1 MNEIIIYSI
10 FGFFIGIAIA
20 AVVYFYFVKDKLN
33 SNNNSTILLENADLK
48 GQIEGFKKNEETLIE
63 GFKKNEETL
72 KDSLKAERKTKEEQL
87 KTINKID
94 EHKTSISDYRTTTEE
109 RNKLDKENIDLM
121 KNYLERLTGSSRFQG
136 DVGEKI
142 LKNILYS
149 CGLRNPTDFLC
160 QEGDKVIDPEDN
172 ETLKQVRPDTL
183 IRMGE
188 SWLVVDSKVSLDNW
202 KNWVNE
208 KKDEK
213 LKSTYLEKH
222 LDSIDRHIKEL
233 SKKPYSK
240 LLKRKVF
247 PSIIMFIPFEAGY
260 LSALDS
266 DPDLGEKSYK
276 KNIILAGPGN
286 IMAIVK
292 IVETIKSKEKQ
303 IENVAMIS
311 KSASQLFDKY
321 AVLKTFLK
329 KLVTS
334 YRTHGLNLQK
344 AIINSWGDKDSLE
357 KQMINLK
364 NKHGLNATKNI
375 DPNVP
380 EEDKIVNI
388 EDPED
393 KGPYIN

>member
-10 FGFFIGIAIA
+10 FGFFVGIAIA
-20 AVVYFYFVKDKLN
+20 TVVYFYFIKDKP
-33 SNNNSTILLENADLK
+33 NSTVLQENEGLK
-48 GQIEGFKKNEETLIE
+48 KEIEGFQKSEKILTESLANERTTTA
-63 GFKKNEETL
+63 K
-72 KDSLKAERKTKEEQL
+72 QL
-87 KTINKID
+87 ETINTID
-94 EHKTSISDYRTTTEE
+94 AHKLSITNYTTTTEE

-121 KNYLERLTGSSRFQG
+121 KNYLEKLTGSSRFQG

-172 ETLKQVRPDTL
+172 ETLKDVRPDTL

-222 LDSIDRHIKEL
+222 LDSIDRHIKQL
-233 SKKPYSK
+233 SSKPYSK

-247 PSIIMFIPFEAGY
+247 PSTIMFIPFEAGY
-260 LSALDS
+260 LSALNS

-286 IMAIVK
+286 IMAIIK

-303 IENVAMIS
+303 IENVSEIT
-311 KSASQLFDKY
+311 KSATRLYEKY
-321 AVLKTFLK
+321 ATLKGFLK
-329 KLVTS
+329 KIVTS
-334 YRTHGLNLQK
+334 YRTHGLNLQA
-344 AIINSWGDKDSLE
+344 AINNSWGGKDSLE

-364 NKHGLNATKNI
+364 KKHGISATKNI
-375 DPNVP
+375 EQTLLV
-380 EEDKIVNI
+380 EDKIVDIN
-388 EDPED
+388 DPED
-393 KGPYIN
+393 NDPEEKGPYIN

>member
-1 MNEIIIYSI
+1 M
-10 FGFFIGIAIA
+10 
-20 AVVYFYFVKDKLN
+20 K
-33 SNNNSTILLENADLK
+33 
-48 GQIEGFKKNEETLIE
+48 IE

-72 KDSLKAERKTKEEQL
+72 KDSLKAERTTTEEQL

-94 EHKTSISDYRTTTEE
+94 EHKTSISNYRTTTEE

-149 CGLRNPTDFLC
+149 CGLHNPTDFLC

-172 ETLKQVRPDTL
+172 ETLKHVRPDTL

-222 LDSIDRHIKEL
+222 LDSIERHIKEL

-247 PSIIMFIPFEAGY
+247 PSTIMFIPFEAGY

-303 IENVAMIS
+303 IENVAVIS

-321 AVLKTFLK
+321 AILKTFLK

-344 AIINSWGDKDSLE
+344 AITNSWGDKDSLE

-380 EEDKIVNI
+380 EEDKIINI

-393 KGPYIN
+393 RGPYIN

>member
-10 FGFFIGIAIA
+10 FGFLLGIVIA
-20 AVVYFYFVKDKLN
+20 AVVYFYFVRNKP
-33 SNNNSTILLENADLK
+33 NNNDNNDILLQNEGLK
-48 GQIEGFKKNEETLIE
+48 KEIDGFKKNEKTL
-63 GFKKNEETL
+63 T
-72 KDSLKAERKTKEEQL
+72 DSLEAERKTTTAQL
-87 KTINKID
+87 ATINKID
-94 EHKTSISDYRTTTEE
+94 EHKTSISNYRTTTEE
-109 RNKLDKENIDLM
+109 RNKIDKENIDLM
-121 KNYLERLTGSSRFQG
+121 KNYLEKLTGSSRFQG

-172 ETLKQVRPDTL
+172 EAIKNVRPDTL
-183 IRMGE
+183 IRMGD

-213 LKSTYLEKH
+213 LKSSYLKKH
-222 LDSIDRHIKEL
+222 LDSINNHIKEL
-233 SKKPYSK
+233 STKPYSK

-260 LSALDS
+260 LSALEA

-286 IMAIVK
+286 IMAIIK

-303 IENVAMIS
+303 IENVGEIT
-311 KSASQLFDKY
+311 KSATKLYDKY
-321 AVLKTFLK
+321 VTLKGFLK
-329 KLVTS
+329 KIVTS
-334 YRTHGLNLQK
+334 YRTHGTNLQA
-344 AIINSWGDKDSLE
+344 AINNSWGGKDSLE

-364 NKHGLNATKNI
+364 NKHGLVGKNI
-375 DPNVP
+375 EQTLPA
-380 EEDKIVNI
+380 EDKILDVN
-388 EDPED
+388 DPED
-393 KGPYIN
+393 KGPHIN

>member
-10 FGFFIGIAIA
+10 FGFLLGIVIA
-20 AVVYFYFVKDKLN
+20 AVVYFYFVRNKP
-33 SNNNSTILLENADLK
+33 NNNDNNDILLQNEGLK
-48 GQIEGFKKNEETLIE
+48 KEIEGFKKNEKTL
-63 GFKKNEETL
+63 T
-72 KDSLKAERKTKEEQL
+72 DSLEAERKTTTAQL
-87 KTINKID
+87 ATINKID
-94 EHKTSISDYRTTTEE
+94 EHKTSISNYRTTTEE
-109 RNKLDKENIDLM
+109 RNKIDKENIDLM
-121 KNYLERLTGSSRFQG
+121 KNYLEKLTGSSRFQG

-172 ETLKQVRPDTL
+172 EAIKNVRPDTL
-183 IRMGE
+183 IRMGD

-213 LKSTYLEKH
+213 LKSSHLKKH
-222 LDSIDRHIKEL
+222 LDSINKHIKEL
-233 SKKPYSK
+233 STKPYSK

-260 LSALDS
+260 LSALEA

-286 IMAIVK
+286 IMAIIK

-303 IENVAMIS
+303 IENVGEIT
-311 KSASQLFDKY
+311 KSATKLYDKY
-321 AVLKTFLK
+321 VTLKGFLK
-329 KLVTS
+329 KIVTS
-334 YRTHGLNLQK
+334 YRTHGTNLQA
-344 AIINSWGDKDSLE
+344 AINNSWGGKDSLE

-364 NKHGLNATKNI
+364 NKHGLVGKNI
-375 DPNVP
+375 EQTLPA
-380 EEDKIVNI
+380 EDKILDVN
-388 EDPED
+388 DPED

>member
-1 MNEIIIYSI
+1 MIYSI
-10 FGFFIGIAIA
+10 FGFLLGIVIA
-20 AVVYFYFVKDKLN
+20 AVVYFYFVRKKA
-33 SNNNSTILLENADLK
+33 NNNDNNDILLQNEGLK
-48 GQIEGFKKNEETLIE
+48 KEIQGFKKNEKTL
-63 GFKKNEETL
+63 T
-72 KDSLKAERKTKEEQL
+72 DSLEAERKTTTAQL
-87 KTINKID
+87 ATINKID
-94 EHKTSISDYRTTTEE
+94 EHKTSISNYRTTTEE
-109 RNKLDKENIDLM
+109 RNKIDKENIDLM
-121 KNYLERLTGSSRFQG
+121 KNYLEKLTGSSRFQG

-172 ETLKQVRPDTL
+172 EAIKNVRPDTL
-183 IRMGE
+183 IRMGD

-213 LKSTYLEKH
+213 LKSSHLKKH
-222 LDSIDRHIKEL
+222 LDSINNHIKEL
-233 SKKPYSK
+233 STKPYSK

-260 LSALDS
+260 LSALEA

-286 IMAIVK
+286 IMAIIK

-303 IENVAMIS
+303 IENVGEIT
-311 KSASQLFDKY
+311 KSATKLYDKY
-321 AVLKTFLK
+321 VTLKGFLK
-329 KLVTS
+329 KIVTS
-334 YRTHGLNLQK
+334 YRTHGTNLQA
-344 AIINSWGDKDSLE
+344 AINNSWGGKDSLE

-364 NKHGLNATKNI
+364 NKHGLVGKNI
-375 DPNVP
+375 EQTLPA
-380 EEDKIVNI
+380 EDKILDIN
-388 EDPED
+388 DPED

>member
-10 FGFFIGIAIA
+10 FGFLLGIVIA
-20 AVVYFYFVKDKLN
+20 AVVYFYFVRNKP
-33 SNNNSTILLENADLK
+33 NNNDNNDILLQNEGLK
-48 GQIEGFKKNEETLIE
+48 KEIEGFKKNEKTL
-63 GFKKNEETL
+63 T
-72 KDSLKAERKTKEEQL
+72 DSLEAERKTTTAQL
-87 KTINKID
+87 ATINKID
-94 EHKTSISDYRTTTEE
+94 EHKTSISNYRTTTEE
-109 RNKLDKENIDLM
+109 RNKIDKENIDLM
-121 KNYLERLTGSSRFQG
+121 KNYLEKLTGSSRFQG

-172 ETLKQVRPDTL
+172 EAIKNVRPDTL
-183 IRMGE
+183 IRMGD

-213 LKSTYLEKH
+213 LKSSHLKKH
-222 LDSIDRHIKEL
+222 LDSINNHIKEL
-233 SKKPYSK
+233 STKPYSK

-260 LSALDS
+260 LSALEA

-286 IMAIVK
+286 IMAIIK

-303 IENVAMIS
+303 IENVGEIT
-311 KSASQLFDKY
+311 KSATKLYDKY
-321 AVLKTFLK
+321 VTLKGFLK
-329 KLVTS
+329 KIVTS
-334 YRTHGLNLQK
+334 YRTHGTNLQA
-344 AIINSWGDKDSLE
+344 AINNSWGGKDSLE

-364 NKHGLNATKNI
+364 NKHGLVGKNI
-375 DPNVP
+375 EQTLPA
-380 EEDKIVNI
+380 EDKILDVN
-388 EDPED
+388 DPED
-393 KGPYIN
+393 KGPHFN

>member
-10 FGFFIGIAIA
+10 FGFLLGIVIA
-20 AVVYFYFVKDKLN
+20 AVVYFYFVRNKP
-33 SNNNSTILLENADLK
+33 NNNDNNDILLQNEGLK
-48 GQIEGFKKNEETLIE
+48 KEIEGFKKNEKTL
-63 GFKKNEETL
+63 T
-72 KDSLKAERKTKEEQL
+72 DSLEAERKTTTAQL
-87 KTINKID
+87 ATINKID
-94 EHKTSISDYRTTTEE
+94 EHKTSISNYRTTTEE
-109 RNKLDKENIDLM
+109 RNKIDKENIDLM
-121 KNYLERLTGSSRFQG
+121 KNYLEKLTGSSRFQG

-172 ETLKQVRPDTL
+172 EAIKNVRPDTL
-183 IRMGE
+183 IRMGD

-213 LKSTYLEKH
+213 LKSSHLKKH
-222 LDSIDRHIKEL
+222 LDSINNHIKEL
-233 SKKPYSK
+233 STKPYSK

-260 LSALDS
+260 LSALEA

-286 IMAIVK
+286 IMAIIK

-303 IENVAMIS
+303 IENVGEIT
-311 KSASQLFDKY
+311 KSATKLYDKY
-321 AVLKTFLK
+321 VTLKGFLK
-329 KLVTS
+329 KIVTS
-334 YRTHGLNLQK
+334 YRTHGTNLQA
-344 AIINSWGDKDSLE
+344 AINNSWGGKDSLE

-364 NKHGLNATKNI
+364 NKHGLVGKNI
-375 DPNVP
+375 EQTLPA
-380 EEDKIVNI
+380 EDKILDVN
-388 EDPED
+388 DPED

>member
-10 FGFFIGIAIA
+10 FGFLLGIVIA
-20 AVVYFYFVKDKLN
+20 AVVYFYFVRNKP
-33 SNNNSTILLENADLK
+33 NNNDNNDILLQNEGLK
-48 GQIEGFKKNEETLIE
+48 KEIEGFKKNEKTL
-63 GFKKNEETL
+63 T
-72 KDSLKAERKTKEEQL
+72 DSLEAERKTTTAQL
-87 KTINKID
+87 ATINKID
-94 EHKTSISDYRTTTEE
+94 EHKTSISNYRTTTEE
-109 RNKLDKENIDLM
+109 RNKIDKENIDLM
-121 KNYLERLTGSSRFQG
+121 KNYLEKLTGSSRFQG

-172 ETLKQVRPDTL
+172 EAIKNVRPDTL
-183 IRMGE
+183 IRMGD

-213 LKSTYLEKH
+213 LKSSYLKKH
-222 LDSIDRHIKEL
+222 LDSINNHIKEL
-233 SKKPYSK
+233 STKPYSK

-260 LSALDS
+260 LSALEA

-286 IMAIVK
+286 IMAIIK

-303 IENVAMIS
+303 IENVGEIT
-311 KSASQLFDKY
+311 KSATKLYDKY
-321 AVLKTFLK
+321 VTLKGFLK
-329 KLVTS
+329 KIVTS
-334 YRTHGLNLQK
+334 YRTHGTNLQA
-344 AIINSWGDKDSLE
+344 AINNSWGGKDSLE

-364 NKHGLNATKNI
+364 NKHGLVGKNI
-375 DPNVP
+375 EQTLPA
-380 EEDKIVNI
+380 EDKILDVN
-388 EDPED
+388 DPED

>member
-10 FGFFIGIAIA
+10 FGFFVGIAIA
-20 AVVYFYFVKDKLN
+20 TVVYFYFIKDKP
-33 SNNNSTILLENADLK
+33 NSTVLQENEGLK
-48 GQIEGFKKNEETLIE
+48 KEIEGFQKSEKILTESLANERTTTA
-63 GFKKNEETL
+63 K
-72 KDSLKAERKTKEEQL
+72 QL
-87 KTINKID
+87 ETINTID
-94 EHKTSISDYRTTTEE
+94 AHKLSITNYTTTTEE

-121 KNYLERLTGSSRFQG
+121 KNYLEKLTGSSRFQG

-172 ETLKQVRPDTL
+172 ETLKNVRPDTL

-213 LKSTYLEKH
+213 EKANHLKKH
-222 LDSIDRHIKEL
+222 LDSINGHIKEL
-233 SKKPYSK
+233 STKPYSK

-247 PSIIMFIPFEAGY
+247 PSTIMFIPFEAGY

-286 IMAIVK
+286 IMAIIK
-292 IVETIKSKEKQ
+292 IVETIKSKENQ
-303 IENVAMIS
+303 IENVAMIT
-311 KSASQLFDKY
+311 KSASRLFDKY
-321 AVLKTFLK
+321 ATLKTFLK
-329 KLVTS
+329 TLITS
-334 YRTHGLNLQK
+334 YRTHGKNLQK
-344 AIINSWGDKDSLE
+344 AITNSWGDKDSLE
-357 KQMINLK
+357 KQMKSLK
-364 NKHGLNATKNI
+364 NKHGLSATKNI
-375 DPNVP
+375 EETLP
-380 EEDKIVNI
+380 EEDKIVDIN
-388 EDPED
+388 DPEE

>member
-10 FGFFIGIAIA
+10 FGFLLGIVIA
-20 AVVYFYFVKDKLN
+20 AVVYFYFVRNKP
-33 SNNNSTILLENADLK
+33 NNNDNNDILLQNEGLK
-48 GQIEGFKKNEETLIE
+48 KEIEGFKKNEKTL
-63 GFKKNEETL
+63 T
-72 KDSLKAERKTKEEQL
+72 DSLEAERKTTTAQL
-87 KTINKID
+87 ATINKID
-94 EHKTSISDYRTTTEE
+94 EHKTSISNYRTTTEE
-109 RNKLDKENIDLM
+109 RNKIDKENIDLM
-121 KNYLERLTGSSRFQG
+121 KNYLEKLTGSSRFQG

-172 ETLKQVRPDTL
+172 EAIKNVRPDTL
-183 IRMGE
+183 IRMGD

-213 LKSTYLEKH
+213 LKSSHLKKH
-222 LDSIDRHIKEL
+222 LDSINNHIKEL
-233 SKKPYSK
+233 STKPYSK

-260 LSALDS
+260 LSALEA

-286 IMAIVK
+286 IMAIIK

-303 IENVAMIS
+303 IENVGEIT
-311 KSASQLFDKY
+311 KSATKLYDKY
-321 AVLKTFLK
+321 VTLKGFLK
-329 KLVTS
+329 KIVTS
-334 YRTHGLNLQK
+334 YRTHGTNLQA
-344 AIINSWGDKDSLE
+344 AINNSWGGKDSLE

-364 NKHGLNATKNI
+364 NKHGLVGKNI
-375 DPNVP
+375 EQTLPA
-380 EEDKIVNI
+380 EDKILDVN
-388 EDPED
+388 DPED
-393 KGPYIN
+393 KNPYIN

>member
-10 FGFFIGIAIA
+10 FGFLLGIVIA
-20 AVVYFYFVKDKLN
+20 AVVYFYFVRNKP
-33 SNNNSTILLENADLK
+33 NNNDNNDILLQNEGLK
-48 GQIEGFKKNEETLIE
+48 KEIEGFKKNEKTL
-63 GFKKNEETL
+63 T
-72 KDSLKAERKTKEEQL
+72 DSLEAERKTTTAQL
-87 KTINKID
+87 ATINKID
-94 EHKTSISDYRTTTEE
+94 EHKTSISNYRTTTEE
-109 RNKLDKENIDLM
+109 RNKIDKENIDLM
-121 KNYLERLTGSSRFQG
+121 KNYLEKLTGSSRFQG

-172 ETLKQVRPDTL
+172 EAIKNVRPDTL
-183 IRMGE
+183 IRMGD

-213 LKSTYLEKH
+213 LKSSYLKKH
-222 LDSIDRHIKEL
+222 LDSINNHIKEL
-233 SKKPYSK
+233 STKPYSK

-260 LSALDS
+260 LSALEA

-286 IMAIVK
+286 IMAIIK

-303 IENVAMIS
+303 IENVGEIT
-311 KSASQLFDKY
+311 KSATKLYDKY
-321 AVLKTFLK
+321 VTLKGFLK
-329 KLVTS
+329 KIVTS
-334 YRTHGLNLQK
+334 YRTHGTNLQA
-344 AIINSWGDKDSLE
+344 AINNSWGGKDSLE

-364 NKHGLNATKNI
+364 NKHGLVGKNI
-375 DPNVP
+375 EQTLPA
-380 EEDKIVNI
+380 EDKILDVN
-388 EDPED
+388 DPED
-393 KGPYIN
+393 KGPHIN

>member
-10 FGFFIGIAIA
+10 FGFLLGIVIA
-20 AVVYFYFVKDKLN
+20 AVVYFYFVRNKP
-33 SNNNSTILLENADLK
+33 NNNDNNDILLQNEGLK
-48 GQIEGFKKNEETLIE
+48 KEIDGFKKNEKTL
-63 GFKKNEETL
+63 T
-72 KDSLKAERKTKEEQL
+72 DSLEAERKTTTAQL
-87 KTINKID
+87 ATINKID
-94 EHKTSISDYRTTTEE
+94 EHKTSISNYRTTTEE
-109 RNKLDKENIDLM
+109 RNKIDKENIDLM
-121 KNYLERLTGSSRFQG
+121 KNYLEKLTGSSRFQG

-149 CGLRNPTDFLC
+149 CGLRKSTDFLC
-160 QEGDKVIDPEDN
+160 QEGDKVIDPENN
-172 ETLKQVRPDTL
+172 EAIKNVRPDTL
-183 IRMGE
+183 IRMGD

-213 LKSTYLEKH
+213 LKSSYLKKH
-222 LDSIDRHIKEL
+222 LDSINNHIKEL
-233 SKKPYSK
+233 STKPYSK

-260 LSALDS
+260 LSALEA

-286 IMAIVK
+286 IMAIIK

-303 IENVAMIS
+303 IENVGEIT
-311 KSASQLFDKY
+311 KSATKLYDKY
-321 AVLKTFLK
+321 VTLKGFLK
-329 KLVTS
+329 KIVTS
-334 YRTHGLNLQK
+334 YRTHGTNLQA
-344 AIINSWGDKDSLE
+344 AINNSWGGKDSLE

-364 NKHGLNATKNI
+364 NKHGLVGKNI
-375 DPNVP
+375 EQTLPA
-380 EEDKIVNI
+380 EDKILDVN
-388 EDPED
+388 DPED